1 MKNNWDRLQDYFN
14 IVTTKES
21 KDGKPL
27 KRELTNHELSDAF
40 VKLYI
45 EVSKMKRENTQLRNN
60 IRAMDGHPVIQI
72 NDPNAKLDDISLYLY
87 LKDFWPSIFED
98 YKAKIQSSKILKGKR
113 FKSFKEANNYVWKDL
128 IQNNKLKKTNES
140 LFVLSKWVDGMGIK
154 HNFRNKQEF
163 VTACLCYMDYK
174 GYLDK
179 EGKTFNKLGDIKRG
193 SFRFNSD
200 EETYAILTDTFD
212 TVGKYKSGIEKFKLK
227 IKELKEND

>member
-72 NDPNAKLDDISLYLY
+72 TDQNAKLEDISLYLY

-98 YKAKIQSSKILKGKR
+98 YKTKIQGSKVLKAKR
-113 FKSFKEANNYVWKDL
+113 FKSLKEANEYVWNDL
-128 IQNNKLKKTNES
+128 VKSKARRDTET
-140 LFVLSKWVDGMGIK
+140 LFVLSKWVEGMGIK

-163 VTACLCYMDYK
+163 ITACLLYMDYK
-174 GYLDK
+174 GYLNK

-200 EETYAILTDTFD
+200 EDTYRILTDTFD
-212 TVGKYKSGIEKFKLK
+212 TVAKYKSGIEKFKLK